1 MKVLHLT
8 YSDFKGGAS
17 RAVKRI
23 HLSLLK
29 SAIKS
34 YLMVNLS
41 NTFKSKNNIIVP
53 DNYIIKFINLF
64 RAALGSRLGLWLRD
78 NNFSIQSMSII
89 PSNLHKFLNK
99 SDYDLINLHWVGGE
113 MISIEDIGK
122 INKPIVWTLHDM
134 WPFCGAE
141 HFTFDDRWKSGY
153 YSHNKKP
160 QSTSFF
166 DLNKFVW
173 QRKLKSWKKQMH
185 IVGVSNWISQCAKDS
200 MLMRN
205 FPVTTINNTLDTNFW
220 KPDDQNK
227 SRKYFSLPEKTKIFG
242 YGSLGYKNSSLK
254 GKDLFLSSIKTLKHN
269 KKNFAIFII
278 GDGNDF
284 LEELDGI
291 KIFKISRIDN
301 DFEMKKFYNALDFIV
316 LPSRLESFG
325 QTASEAISCGKPV
338 VCFNTTGLKDIILHG
353 INGWLAEPFDI
364 NKLAKGIDFFLG
376 LNDSNYKEYSKN
388 CRRTA
393 VKKFS
398 YEVISKQYINL
409 YSEIVNL
416 KQNPNV

>member
-1 MKVLHLT
+1 MKVLHLS

-29 SAIKS
+29 SKIKS

-41 NTFKSKNNIIVP
+41 KTYKIQNNIIVP
-53 DNYIIKFINLF
+53 NNFITKFINLF
-64 RAALGSRLGLWLRD
+64 KAALGSRLGLWLRD
-78 NNFSIQSMSII
+78 NDFSIQSMSII
-89 PSNLHKFLNK
+89 PSNFHKFINK

-141 HFTFDDRWKSGY
+141 HFTFDDRWKNGY
-153 YSHNKKP
+153 YFNTTNP
-160 QSTSFF
+160 QNNSFF

-173 QRKLKSWKKQMH
+173 QRKLKSWKKPMY

-200 MLMRN
+200 MLMKN
-205 FPVTTINNTLDTNFW
+205 FPIITINNTLDSNFW
-220 KPDDQNK
+220 RPEDQNT
-227 SRKYFSLPEKTKIFG
+227 SRKYFKLPKKIKIFG

-254 GKDLFLSSIKTLKHN
+254 GKDLFLSSIKSIKYN
-269 KKNFAIFII
+269 KKKFAIFII

-284 LEELDGI
+284 VEKLEGI
-291 KIFKISRIDN
+291 KIFKAPRIDN
-301 DFEMKKFYNALDFIV
+301 DIEMKKFYNSLDFIV

-338 VCFNTTGLKDIILHG
+338 VCFNTTGLKDIILHRV
-353 INGWLAEPFDI
+353 NGWLSKPFDT

-376 LNDSNYKEYSKN
+376 LSGAKYKEYSKN
-388 CRRTA
+388 CRRIA
-393 VKKFS
+393 VEKFS
-398 YEVISKQYINL
+398 YEIISKQYINL
-409 YSEIVNL
+409 YSKIVNS
-416 KQNPNV
+416 K

>member
-1 MKVLHLT
+1 MKVLHLS

-29 SAIKS
+29 STIKS

-41 NTFKSKNNIIVP
+41 KTYKIQNNIIVP
-53 DNYIIKFINLF
+53 NNYITKFINLF
-64 RAALGSRLGLWLRD
+64 KAALGSRLGLWLRD
-78 NNFSIQSMSII
+78 NDFSIQSMSII
-89 PSNLHKFLNK
+89 PSNFHKFINK

-141 HFTFDDRWKSGY
+141 HFTFDDRWKNGY
-153 YSHNKKP
+153 YFNTTNP
-160 QSTSFF
+160 QNNSFF

-173 QRKLKSWKKQMH
+173 QRKLKSWKKPMH

-200 MLMRN
+200 MLMKN
-205 FPVTTINNTLDTNFW
+205 FPIITINNTLDSNFW
-220 KPDDQNK
+220 RPEDQNT
-227 SRKYFSLPEKTKIFG
+227 SREYFKLPKKIKIFG

-254 GKDLFLSSIKTLKHN
+254 GKDLFLSSIKSIKYN
-269 KKNFAIFII
+269 KDKFAIFII

-284 LEELDGI
+284 VEKLEGI
-291 KIFKISRIDN
+291 KIFKAPRIDN
-301 DFEMKKFYNALDFIV
+301 DIEMKKFYNSLDFIV

-338 VCFNTTGLKDIILHG
+338 VCFNTTGLKDIILHR
-353 INGWLAEPFDI
+353 INGWLSKPFDT

-376 LNDSNYKEYSKN
+376 LSDDKYKEYSKN
-388 CRRTA
+388 CRRIA

-398 YEVISKQYINL
+398 YEIISKQYINL
-409 YSEIVNL
+409 YSKIVNS
-416 KQNPNV
+416 K

>member
-1 MKVLHLT
+1 MKVLHLS

-29 SAIKS
+29 STIKS

-41 NTFKSKNNIIVP
+41 KTYKIQNNIIVP
-53 DNYIIKFINLF
+53 NNFITKFINLF
-64 RAALGSRLGLWLRD
+64 KAALGSRLGLWLRD
-78 NNFSIQSMSII
+78 NDFSIQSMSII
-89 PSNLHKFLNK
+89 PSNFHKFINK

-141 HFTFDDRWKSGY
+141 HFTFDDRWKNGY
-153 YSHNKKP
+153 YFNATNP
-160 QSTSFF
+160 QNNSFF

-173 QRKLKSWKKQMH
+173 QRKLKSWKKPMH

-200 MLMRN
+200 MLMKN
-205 FPVTTINNTLDTNFW
+205 FPIITINNTLDSNFW
-220 KPDDQNK
+220 RPEDQNT
-227 SRKYFSLPEKTKIFG
+227 SRKYFKLPKKIKIFG

-254 GKDLFLSSIKTLKHN
+254 GKDLFLSSIKSIKYN
-269 KKNFAIFII
+269 KDKFAIFII

-284 LEELDGI
+284 VEKLEGI
-291 KIFKISRIDN
+291 KIFKAPRIDN
-301 DFEMKKFYNALDFIV
+301 DIEMKKFYNSLDFIV

-338 VCFNTTGLKDIILHG
+338 VCFNTTGLKDIILHR
-353 INGWLAEPFDI
+353 INGWLSKPFDT

-376 LNDSNYKEYSKN
+376 LGDDKYKEYSKN
-388 CRRTA
+388 CRRIA

-398 YEVISKQYINL
+398 YEIISKQYINL
-409 YSEIVNL
+409 YSKIVNS
-416 KQNPNV
+416 K